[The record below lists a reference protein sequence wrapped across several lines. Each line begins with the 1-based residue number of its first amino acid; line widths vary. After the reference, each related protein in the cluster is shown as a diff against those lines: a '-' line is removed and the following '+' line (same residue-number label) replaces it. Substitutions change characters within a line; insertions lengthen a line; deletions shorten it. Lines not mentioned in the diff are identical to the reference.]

1 MRSNLSVGLLI
12 ICMLFLSES
21 LFAQSPRVLLVSDI
35 DDTIKVSHVLSNIGK
50 ISRAADVTTPF
61 MGMAALYQL
70 IINQNPASTKV
81 IYLSNAP
88 EELAGIPALKYSHQ
102 TFLSLNHF
110 PPGQLLLR
118 EDIFEKNHKIKV
130 LRQLIDQESPDVLIM
145 VGDNGE
151 KDAEIYHQIVT
162 EYSYSK
168 MQMHTF
174 IHQLYSSQ
182 NSFLVPD
189 FLEEIG
195 KPLFPEQN
203 GYVTPIEIGL
213 KLNEQKLFNTSSVEW
228 LIQRLA
234 PAIVAEKR
242 FKWDGLKALTFP
254 QFMNC
259 SDFKWKM
266 PTPQSLLNLLQKIES
281 ECN

>member
-1 MRSNLSVGLLI
+1 MRLKSRFGLCIFCL
-12 ICMLFLSES
+12 LFLSES
-21 LFAQSPRVLLVSDI
+21 LLANPSKVLLVSDI

-50 ISRAADVTTPF
+50 ISRASDVTTPF
-61 MGMAALYQL
+61 MGMAPLYQL

-118 EDIFEKNHKIKV
+118 EDFFEENHKIKV
-130 LRQLIDQESPDVLIM
+130 LRQLIDQETPDVLIM

-151 KDAEIYHQIVT
+151 RDAEIYHQIVT

-174 IHQLYSSQ
+174 IHQLYASK
-182 NSFLVPD
+182 NSFLVPN

-195 KPLFPEQN
+195 KTIYPEQN

-213 KLNEQKLFNTSSVEW
+213 KLNENGLFKTISVDW
-228 LIQRLA
+228 MIQHMV

-242 FKWDGLKALTFP
+242 FKWDGLKPLTFP

-259 SDFKWKM
+259 TDFKWNS
-266 PTPQSLLNLLQKIES
+266 PIPQSLQKLIQKIES